1 MTTTRNAAIPVA
13 PLAAPHSSAPR
24 DGRSARRLLT
34 CGILAGPVLLGVG
47 LVQVF
52 TRDGFDLDRH
62 ALSQLALG
70 SWGFVQVV
78 NFLVTGVLVIMAAHG
93 LRAALG
99 PGRAAVWG
107 PGLLAWFGAGML
119 IAGVFVADPAYGFP
133 AGTPD
138 GPGRISWHGALHG
151 VGFAVAMVSWTAAML
166 VLTRAFAAR
175 GDRAQAAV
183 CVVALMAAAAVASAP
198 SLGSFGL
205 RAIVLSAVQLAA
217 VALLC
222 ARALRAP
229 VSSV

>member
-1 MTTTRNAAIPVA
+1 MTMTRKAAAVA
-13 PLAAPHSSAPR
+13 PLAARHSSAPR
-24 DGRSARRLLT
+24 DRRSARRQLT

-47 LVQVF
+47 LAQVF

-70 SWGFVQVV
+70 PWGFVQVV
-78 NFLVTGVLVIMAAHG
+78 NFLVTGVLVIAAARG
-93 LRAALG
+93 LRG
-99 PGRAAVWG
+99 VPGSGRAAVWG
-107 PGLLAWFGAGML
+107 LRLLVCFGAGML
-119 IAGVFVADPAYGFP
+119 IAGVFVADPGYGFP

-138 GPGRISWHGALHG
+138 GPGQISWHGALHG
-151 VGFAVAMVSWTAAML
+151 VGFVVAMASWTAAMI
-166 VLTRAFAAR
+166 VLARAFAGH
-175 GDRAQAAV
+175 GDRAPAAI
-183 CVVALMAAAAVASAP
+183 CVVALVAAAAVATTP

-229 VSSV
+229 VPSV